1 MLFTLGSRQVQLRG
15 SHHFIAN
22 NATVIGSV
30 MLEDESSVWFNTVI
44 RGDNEP
50 IVVGP
55 RSNIQDG
62 SVLHTDEGVPLTIGP
77 EVTVGHMVM
86 LHGCTIGEGSLIGIK
101 AVILN
106 HAVIGRE
113 CLIGANTLIAEG
125 KTIPDR
131 SLVIGSPGRVVR
143 TLSDDEIA
151 RLRWVAGHYVEN
163 ARRYLR
169 DLSADPR
176 GAQPRPLGRGGESR
190 DPEGRI

>member
-1 MLFTLGSRQVQLRG
+1 MLYTLGTRQVQLLG
-15 SHHFIAN
+15 GHHFVAAN
-22 NATVIGSV
+22 AILVGSV
-30 MLEDESSVWFNTVI
+30 TLEDESSVWFNAVI

-50 IVVGP
+50 IVIGP
-55 RSNIQDG
+55 RSNVQDG
-62 SVLHTDEGVPLTIGP
+62 SVLHTDEGVPLTIAA

-125 KTIPDR
+125 KRIPDR
-131 SLVIGSPGRVVR
+131 SLVVGSPGKVVR
-143 TLSDDEIA
+143 SLTDEEVA
-151 RLRWVAGHYVEN
+151 RLRWTAGHYVEN

-169 DLSADPR
+169 DLAGDPR
-176 GAQPRPLGRGGESR
+176 GEESGR
-190 DPEGRI
+190 

>member
-1 MLFTLGSRQVQLRG
+1 MLFTLGARQVELRG
-15 SHHFIAN
+15 RHHFVAD

-30 MLEDESSVWFNTVI
+30 ILEDESSVWFNTVI

-62 SVLHTDEGVPLTIGP
+62 SVLHTDEGIPLTVGAD
-77 EVTVGHMVM
+77 VTVGHMVM
-86 LHGCTIGEGSLIGIK
+86 LHGCTIGDGSLIGIK

-106 HAVIGRE
+106 HAVVGRE

-131 SLVIGSPGRVVR
+131 SLVVGSPGKVLR
-143 TLSDDEIA
+143 TLSDDEVG
-151 RLRWVAGHYVEN
+151 RLRWIAAHYVEN

-169 DLSADPR
+169 DLTVDV
-176 GAQPRPLGRGGESR
+176 RGGAGRSYRRESG
-190 DPEGRI
+190 DPGRRI